1 MKTYLPIFLRV
12 VVSAILLQTLYF
24 KFTGA
29 EESKFIFSTLGVEPY
44 GRWFAGV
51 SELIA
56 SILVWIPG
64 LNTLG
69 ALMSAGIMA
78 GALLSHLTLLGIV
91 VQDDGGLLFGLA
103 LIVLLAS
110 LGLIALGKN
119 QILMYI
125 EFVKKF
131 RSAEEK

>member
-103 LIVLLAS
+103 LIVLVAS